1 MSGFSDAGGGDVK
14 GKASSF
20 VGCNVVGVEVS
31 LEVLLEGGVCCG
43 NLNSAREAVMW
54 PELLVRCGCC
64 WSQSWH
70 LQWVGV
76 AMVNFLIHALAL
88 NRWVAMIG

>member
-31 LEVLLEGGVCCG
+31 LEALLECGVCQKG
-43 NLNSAREAVMW
+43 QLDGFVVWWWLDFLVSHDLFKGMLGHGSVGFFNVLSNA
-54 PELLVRCGCC
+54 PEQV
-64 WSQSWH
+64 Q
-70 LQWVGV
+70 
-76 AMVNFLIHALAL
+76 FIH
-88 NRWVAMIG
+88 